1 VGPPPDAL
9 TRAAYLRHQ
18 SNQERALRTDIE
30 PPSNLGDKDLVRFFP
45 GCKWLQS
52 PIGPINLDF
61 RTVNFIAPWA
71 ICLFAALVTAVEGPA
86 VELRKREEVAKEN
99 APFTASRGGRC
110 TVLIPF
116 AGCADREHARL
127 RSQSMARPLMADN

>member
-1 VGPPPDAL
+1 MGPPPDAL

-86 VELRKREEVAKEN
+86 VELLHRVEDA
-99 APFTASRGGRC
+99 APFLSLSPGVQIGNTHDSEVKVWLG
-110 TVLIPF
+110 
-116 AGCADREHARL
+116 H
-127 RSQSMARPLMADN
+127 